1 MKNGCSVIFHADVSV
16 GCTFIPEVDLLL
28 KFLLE
33 VTNVIVFKF
42 DHYQLR
48 RKLGQVLHS
57 NV

>member
-1 MKNGCSVIFHADVSV
+1 MIFHADVSV

-28 KFLLE
+28 KCLLE

-42 DHYQLR
+42 DRYQLR